1 MCIRRNAVD
10 ISAFFA
16 LPFGK
21 MLFDKIIPWIVSRN
35 GKSWVV
41 ALTILTACPAQTLR
55 KKFCLMSLWT
65 EGSRDEA
72 QNKELIDGI

>member
-1 MCIRRNAVD
+1 MQL
-10 ISAFFA
+10 AFSA

-21 MLFDKIIPWIVSRN
+21 ILFDKIIPGIVSRN
-35 GKSWVV
+35 GESWVV
-41 ALTILTACPAQTLR
+41 ALNILTVCSAQTLR